1 MVTLEEYR
9 LMLASMLDQSV
20 DRFARPVTTINVI
33 TQEHEERPDR
43 RKLRNIR
50 VDERQQSIEQVQSA
64 MDIADCVDAK
74 SGRQ

>member
-1 MVTLEEYR
+1 
-9 LMLASMLDQSV
+9 MLASVLNQSV

-33 TQEHEERPDR
+33 TKEHEKRPDR

-50 VDERQQSIEQVQSA
+50 VDETQQSIEQVQPA